1 MPAVAE
7 EGVVL
12 EGRDGFP
19 AAYAAHHDWAV
30 RVAYLLCGDRAV
42 AEDVV
47 ADAWLGIY
55 QRLGSGPIADV
66 RPYLCRSV
74 VNGLRSRSRRLRLS
88 HREAARPSVAAP
100 PVEPAE
106 TVSTRMRVVEALAAL
121 PVRMRTAVVLRY
133 YDDLSIAETGA
144 VMGVS
149 EGTVKSS
156 VSKGLARLREL
167 LEDA

>member
-1 MPAVAE
+1 MIVRGNKVVMPAVE
-7 EGVVL
+7 ESVVL

-55 QRLGSGPIADV
+55 ERLGGGPIADV

-74 VNGLRSRSRRLRLS
+74 VNGAQQNRRLLLS
-88 HREAARPSVAAP
+88 RREAARPSATPPPLCRSGLERATAAGSRP
-100 PVEPAE
+100 
-106 TVSTRMRVVEALAAL
+106 R
-121 PVRMRTAVVLRY
+121 
-133 YDDLSIAETGA
+133 
-144 VMGVS
+144 
-149 EGTVKSS
+149 
-156 VSKGLARLREL
+156 
-167 LEDA
+167 